1 MDARAAVKKA
11 LVEVVSELR
20 RYFVGASLYYIAEE
34 VAKRTGLDP
43 DTVLKL
49 LHEKEVYS
57 VVNVW
62 IYGKYMAFY
71 RYIEDVLESSCI
83 CVLK

>member
-20 RYFVGASLYYIAEE
+20 KYFVSASLYYLAEE
-34 VAKRTGLDP
+34 IAKRTGLGP
-43 DTVLKL
+43 DAVLKL
-49 LHEKEVYS
+49 LHEREVYS
-57 VVNVW
+57 VANAW
-62 IYGKYMAFY
+62 IYGKYMVFY
-71 RYIEDVLESSCI
+71 RYIEDVLDSSCI

>member
-1 MDARAAVKKA
+1 MEREVVKKA

-34 VAKRTGLDP
+34 VAKRTDLDP
-43 DTVLKL
+43 DAVLKL
-49 LHEKEVYS
+49 LHEREVYS
-57 VVNVW
+57 VANVW

-71 RYIEDVLESSCI
+71 RYLEDVLDSSCI